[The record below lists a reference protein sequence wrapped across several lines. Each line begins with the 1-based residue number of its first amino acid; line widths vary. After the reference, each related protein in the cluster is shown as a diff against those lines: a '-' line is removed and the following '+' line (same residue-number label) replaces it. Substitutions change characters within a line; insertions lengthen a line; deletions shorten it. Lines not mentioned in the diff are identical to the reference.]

1 MKNFKKKFEKKKQED
16 DAKIK
21 KENEKMNQTYKDT
34 IQQLDLQFE
43 FNENKE
49 NREEIFNSFL

>member
-1 MKNFKKKFEKKKQED
+1 
-16 DAKIK
+16 
-21 KENEKMNQTYKDT
+21 MNQTYKDT